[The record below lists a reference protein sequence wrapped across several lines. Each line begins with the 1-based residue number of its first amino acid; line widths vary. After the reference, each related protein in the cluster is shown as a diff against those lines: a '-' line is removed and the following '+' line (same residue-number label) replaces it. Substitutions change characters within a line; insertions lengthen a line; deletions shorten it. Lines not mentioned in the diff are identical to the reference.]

1 MNSPGRN
8 RIEVNIWAKKRK
20 PHTYVNTR
28 AHMHTQNQNNK
39 TIQIQINKKK
49 DLEICNLMINFTLTP
64 LEI

>member
-1 MNSPGRN
+1 
-8 RIEVNIWAKKRK
+8 
-20 PHTYVNTR
+20 
-28 AHMHTQNQNNK
+28 MHTQNQNNK